1 MDRPGIRLGHES
13 RPAGSVRRVLGPPV
27 SPERHWNT
35 WDSAHPASLVHLPS
49 RLSLRLAAYS
59 GSEGRYSDF
68 PAGRLLEH
76 TPDASYVAAEVEL
89 AGSRVRLELA
99 KADPF
104 TLGGRLTVLET
115 GEWALR
121 FWLLLELGYPGEDE
135 VDPST
140 VPTRVRLDSP
150 DDPYTQ
156 PVLARA
162 RHRSRRACLVPSE
175 RPTYAGLYDDL
186 DELREE

>member
-1 MDRPGIRLGHES
+1 MI
-13 RPAGSVRRVLGPPV
+13 GPPV

-49 RLSLRLAAYS
+49 GLALRLAAFS

-68 PAGRLLEH
+68 PTARLLEH

-104 TLGGRLTVLET
+104 TFGGRLTVLET

-121 FWLLLELGYPGEDE
+121 FWILLEL
-135 VDPST
+135 
-140 VPTRVRLDSP
+140 
-150 DDPYTQ
+150 
-156 PVLARA
+156 
-162 RHRSRRACLVPSE
+162 
-175 RPTYAGLYDDL
+175 
-186 DELREE
+186 